1 MKDRFDDLLTNYK
14 ENIPAK
20 NHVDFNMFGSLPLS
34 LYKSFPTEE
43 SYKQMGLSY
52 ADIRAL
58 RWENIRTLFD
68 GKTWIV
74 TRRRKTGTP
83 SNIPLLEIPQR
94 ILDRYGRQDA
104 EAVFDI
110 PSNNCCNE
118 YLNALGQHCGI
129 RLRLSFHIARHTFAT
144 LSLSKGMPIETL
156 SSVMGHTNI
165 RTTQIYARI
174 TNQKISDDMTQLG
187 EKINYL
193 EGPVI

>member
-1 MKDRFDDLLTNYK
+1 M
-14 ENIPAK
+14 
-20 NHVDFNMFGSLPLS
+20 
-34 LYKSFPTEE
+34 
-43 SYKQMGLSY
+43 
-52 ADIRAL
+52 
-58 RWENIRTLFD
+58 
-68 GKTWIV
+68 
-74 TRRRKTGTP
+74 
-83 SNIPLLEIPQR
+83 
-94 ILDRYGRQDA
+94 
-104 EAVFDI
+104 FDI
-110 PSNNCCNE
+110 PSNNCCND

-156 SSVMGHTNI
+156 SNVMGHTNI